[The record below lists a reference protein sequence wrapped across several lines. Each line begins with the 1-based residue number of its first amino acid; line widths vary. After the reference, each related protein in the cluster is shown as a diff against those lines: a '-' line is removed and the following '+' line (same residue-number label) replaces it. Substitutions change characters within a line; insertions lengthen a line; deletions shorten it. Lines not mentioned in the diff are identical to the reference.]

1 MKMRFEEAVE
11 AYLAGLEGTEAAKAA
26 RRYQLR
32 RFEAY
37 VGRFWTVSGPVCTA
51 DIVPGQGV
59 PFARWLREEKG
70 LAIRT
75 VEWHLGSVAQ
85 FLRWLLAEGIANFD
99 EEDLAAFLEERGTLE
114 PCRVSRLP
122 RVPEEEAVVSLIE
135 AARAVPVTTDAR
147 ANLRRLRNI
156 ALVETLRSTGV
167 RPGELVAM
175 RYGDLDLE
183 RQTARVG
190 SREVYF
196 DLAAWGALTHYLQAR
211 GIEPLPL
218 LSWHK
223 PLFAG
228 HPNAW
233 GEEDMPV
240 SLRLVQWVVQTLRP
254 DAEGITPRLLRSR
267 FGVRLAGAADLKR
280 CAQALDVSH
289 STALRYERLADES
302 QS

>member
-1 MKMRFEEAVE
+1 MDFEEVVE
-11 AYLAGLEGTEAAKAA
+11 AYLAGLDGTEASKA
-26 RRYQLR
+26 LR
-32 RFEAY
+32 RGQLCRFQAF

-51 DIVPGQGV
+51 DIVPSQGV

-70 LAIRT
+70 LAIST
-75 VEWHLGSVAQ
+75 VDNYLASLAQ
-85 FLRWLLAEGIANFD
+85 FLRWLLAEGRANFGQQ
-99 EEDLAAFLEERGTLE
+99 ELEAFLEERGTLE
-114 PCRVSRLP
+114 HRQESWLP
-122 RVPEEEAVVSLIE
+122 RVPAEEEVVSLIE
-135 AARAVPVTTDAR
+135 AARAVPVTTDER

-156 ALVETLRSTGV
+156 ALLETLRSTGV
-167 RPGELVAM
+167 RPRELVAM

-190 SREVYF
+190 SRRVYF

-223 PLFAG
+223 PLFAR
-228 HPNAW
+228 HRNVR
-233 GEEDMPV
+233 GEEDVPV
-240 SLRLVQWVVQTLRP
+240 SLRLVEWVVQKLRP
-254 DAEGITPRLLRSR
+254 NAEGITPRLLRSR

-289 STALRYERLADES
+289 STALRYERLADEAET
-302 QS
+302 